1 MSISIALATYNGE
14 KYIRNQLDSII
25 SQSYTDFELII
36 CDDNSSDTTIDIIKS
51 YQEKDNRI
59 SLHLNKSNIGFLKNF
74 EKALSLCKGDYIAC
88 CDQDDIWEPNHL
100 EVLYNNIGKNDCIGA
115 DALLVDADLTSLNKT
130 LSQSM
135 DVHIIPNTNIQLF
148 NRECFYNLIQ
158 GTACLFSKR
167 LLQYI
172 IPFPKGIKFHDHWIA
187 LNACI
192 HNGCKYKP
200 QKILLYRCHSQN
212 ITGYKEFKLLHA
224 LQTIRQASKFR
235 ATIYQHNLAMLQAI
249 LPYITDKNQ
258 QNIAKDAIIFFKNL
272 AENKKRF
279 SSTLFYIKK
288 YESITLCPR
297 RKWKLFFYRV
307 LCVLLFG
314 IMQ

>member
-1 MSISIALATYNGE
+1 MISIALATYNGS
-14 KYIRNQLDSII
+14 KFIRKQLESILA
-25 SQSYTDFELII
+25 QSMGNFEAIV
-36 CDDNSSDTTIDIIKS
+36 CDDCSTDNTLQILQE
-51 YQEKDNRI
+51 YAEKDSRFKIFQNQEN
-59 SLHLNKSNIGFLKNF
+59 LGFKKNF

-148 NRECFYNLIQ
+148 YRECFYNLIQ
-158 GTACLFSKR
+158 GTACLFHKR
-167 LLQYI
+167 LLQYT

-192 HNGCKYKP
+192 HNGCKYIP

-249 LPYITDKNQ
+249 FPYITNKSQ
-258 QNIAKDAIIFFKNL
+258 QNIAKEAIIFFTNL
-272 AENKKRF
+272 AKNKKRF

>member
-1 MSISIALATYNGE
+1 MISIALATYNGS
-14 KYIRNQLDSII
+14 KFIRKQLESILA
-25 SQSYTDFELII
+25 QSMGNFEAIV
-36 CDDNSSDTTIDIIKS
+36 CDDCSTDNTLQIL
-51 YQEKDNRI
+51 QEYASKDSRFKIFKNQKN
-59 SLHLNKSNIGFLKNF
+59 LGFKKNF
-74 EKALSLCKGDYIAC
+74 EHIFSLCKGDYIAC

-224 LQTIRQASKFR
+224 LQTIMQASKFR

-279 SSTLFYIKK
+279 RSTLFYIKK